1 MLLRVAPLAKL
12 LFESGFR
19 EKMDKARL
27 DLSNPETLEQ
37 IKEGEL
43 PLPSTR

>member
-1 MLLRVAPLAKL
+1 VT
-12 LFESGFR
+12 GT
-19 EKMDKARL
+19 RL

-37 IKEGEL
+37 IREGDL